1 MGGGYK
7 RISFQERLVIEKLY
21 KNHMN
26 LSEMNTLAGMLN
38 RNRVTVY
45 REIMKNTNNGTEL
58 YNARKAQQRF
68 LEEQNK
74 RVQVKKEKRNKN
86 VQRVEELLALSPT
99 MKQKEIAEIIGCSRS
114 TVANYMKQIR
124 MKEEEKM

>member
-1 MGGGYK
+1 M
-7 RISFQERLVIEKLY
+7 SFQERLVIEKLY
-21 KNHMN
+21 INHMN
-26 LSEMNTLAGMLN
+26 LSEMNTLAGMLD

-124 MKEEEKM
+124 FKEEEEKA

>member
-1 MGGGYK
+1 M
-7 RISFQERLVIEKLY
+7 SFQERLVIEKLY

-26 LSEMNTLAGMLN
+26 LSEMNTLAGMLD

-114 TVANYMKQIR
+114 TVANYMKQICL
-124 MKEEEKM
+124 KEEEEKA

>member
-1 MGGGYK
+1 M
-7 RISFQERLVIEKLY
+7 SFQERLVIEKLY

-114 TVANYMKQIR
+114 TMANYMKQIR

>member
-7 RISFQERLVIEKLY
+7 RMSFQERLVIEKLY

>member
-1 MGGGYK
+1 M
-7 RISFQERLVIEKLY
+7 SFQERLVIEKLY

-114 TVANYMKQIR
+114 TVANYMKQLR

>member
-1 MGGGYK
+1 M
-7 RISFQERLVIEKLY
+7 SFQERLVIEKLY

-99 MKQKEIAEIIGCSRS
+99 MKQKKIAEIIGCSRS

>member
-1 MGGGYK
+1 M
-7 RISFQERLVIEKLY
+7 SFQERLVIEKLY

-74 RVQVKKEKRNKN
+74 RVQVKKERRNKN

>member
-1 MGGGYK
+1 M
-7 RISFQERLVIEKLY
+7 SFQERLIIEKLY

-26 LSEMNTLAGMLN
+26 LSEMNALAGMLN

-74 RVQVKKEKRNKN
+74 RIQSKKEQRNKK
-86 VQRVEELLALSPT
+86 VQKVKELLASSPT
-99 MKQKEIAEIIGCSRS
+99 MKQKEIAEIIGCSKS
-114 TVANYMKQIR
+114 AVSCYVKQIR
-124 MKEEEKM
+124 EQEEKEEKM

>member
-1 MGGGYK
+1 
-7 RISFQERLVIEKLY
+7 
-21 KNHMN
+21 MN

>member
-1 MGGGYK
+1 M
-7 RISFQERLVIEKLY
+7 SFQERLVIEKLY

-26 LSEMNTLAGMLN
+26 LSEMNTLAGMLD

-86 VQRVEELLALSPT
+86 V
-99 MKQKEIAEIIGCSRS
+99 
-114 TVANYMKQIR
+114 Y
-124 MKEEEKM
+124 

>member
-1 MGGGYK
+1 M
-7 RISFQERLVIEKLY
+7 SFQERLVIEKLY

-26 LSEMNTLAGMLN
+26 LSKMNTLAGMLD

-74 RVQVKKEKRNKN
+74 RVQVKKEN

-124 MKEEEKM
+124 LKEEEEKA

>member
-1 MGGGYK
+1 
-7 RISFQERLVIEKLY
+7 
-21 KNHMN
+21 MN
-26 LSEMNTLAGMLN
+26 LSEMNTLAGMLD

-99 MKQKEIAEIIGCSRS
+99 MKQKEITEIIGCSRS

-124 MKEEEKM
+124 LKEEEEKA